1 MLHPSPVAVKY
12 IWDKLQEVYVGVCE
26 GVERER
32 RKRERE
38 RERERERDAVYIY
51 MYVCACVRVRDTH
64 THTHTY
70 IHSPSSPPGFG
81 QRCSGSK
88 PWLAPC
94 SIGPLKHPGRNS

>member
-64 THTHTY
+64 THTHIHTY
-70 IHSPSSPPGFG
+70 IVHRLPRDSANAAADRS
-81 QRCSGSK
+81 RGSRRAASA
-88 PWLAPC
+88 L
-94 SIGPLKHPGRNS
+94 